1 MRLAS
6 EIAGVL
12 CVAELRD
19 DEERA
24 RHKREHYRAESRP
37 PVDYASVAPFPF
49 LPVPVYISPQAHEL

>member
-19 DEERA
+19 DQERA
-24 RHKREHYRAESRP
+24 RQKREHYRAQSRP
-37 PVDYASVAPFPF
+37 PVDYASVAQYLF
-49 LPVPVYISPQAHEL
+49 LPVPVYISAQAHE